1 MKKIVAFSTKHPIS
15 VVMGILTLILLGI
28 LGMFFIPVDFLPKT
42 EARNILVVTEYPGI
56 SAKEMRRLITI
67 PVEDFLASLKGLK
80 QMSSISRDGLSL
92 INLEL
97 HWNTDIDLTVIE
109 CRELIDINY
118 EKLPSQCKKPSV
130 IKQDAVTSETLSFVL
145 IPKDEDLLYA
155 RHIADTDIKPRLQ
168 RVKDVGSVTVTGGE
182 KEEIHVMVFLEKMET
197 KNLTLQSVAEKIG
210 VSNYEYPAGML
221 MEGELELL
229 FKTSGLYTSLD
240 DIRETPLEYNEGG
253 LIKVSDIA
261 DVKRSVAEKHTFFL
275 YDNKPAVKVD
285 IYKKQSAS
293 PVSVASDIRRELEN
307 INRNYGS
314 WCTVH
319 IISDSSTTVIE
330 SLKSVLL
337 SALIGACIT
346 FIIIWAVLRCKTT
359 ALILASMIPV
369 SLLSAV
375 FILSVTGK
383 TLNIMSLS
391 GIAIGI
397 GMVVDAGAIVL
408 ENIQESIRDK
418 KIIRSLINT
427 AVEEVALSNIASTA
441 TTLIVFLPVF
451 FVQGIVNAIFTDMV
465 IAIIS
470 SISISC
476 LLSLTYIPA
485 MFYLCAQKIKTP
497 ANDIRIIEHVRLT
510 YAHVLQRILHTKRT
524 ALIIMLVCIAAGCAA
539 FRFVRAEF
547 LPPVATNR
555 VQAEIEFPNGTSV
568 SFMETNALHIMKKLS
583 AISWLNEVYISG
595 GLENTDYTILSDPKA
610 KKEKITIRAQIDS
623 SKISFEKGKETI
635 KDMLQNTDYRTVFT
649 QTEDMLSSVLNI
661 KNSGII
667 VLDDSPE
674 ASLTAAKNIAASLQN
689 SNVYI
694 YPNEQTEEYIF
705 TPDRIANSRFGI
717 TAMYAASIARSSLE
731 GVESSPYYEN
741 GLRIPIWVKLYDRYI
756 QNTTSLENIAVLL
769 QNGTSVPLRS
779 FGTITKAYNEKVLYR
794 NNRKDARFLDSETKL
809 NIPMQKQPQTIDIT
823 KTQISEMT
831 QNAVFLIAAALMLLY
846 LVMAAQFESF
856 FIPLLLLLALPP
868 AFSGAFIFLAV
879 FGKTLNINSTVA
891 LIILF
896 GTAVN
901 NSILLYETVMHM
913 REKNKNNTADSIC
926 SACIKKFRAVLITTV
941 TTIASLLPFAV
952 DPANKTSQ
960 SSLALAIIGGLIV
973 SSLIVLLVV
982 PAIFKTVLKEKHAH
996 IR

>member
-1 MKKIVAFSTKHPIS
+1 
-15 VVMGILTLILLGI
+15 
-28 LGMFFIPVDFLPKT
+28 
-42 EARNILVVTEYPGI
+42 
-56 SAKEMRRLITI
+56 
-67 PVEDFLASLKGLK
+67 
-80 QMSSISRDGLSL
+80 
-92 INLEL
+92 
-97 HWNTDIDLTVIE
+97 
-109 CRELIDINY
+109 
-118 EKLPSQCKKPSV
+118 
-130 IKQDAVTSETLSFVL
+130 
-145 IPKDEDLLYA
+145 
-155 RHIADTDIKPRLQ
+155 
-168 RVKDVGSVTVTGGE
+168 
-182 KEEIHVMVFLEKMET
+182 
-197 KNLTLQSVAEKIG
+197 
-210 VSNYEYPAGML
+210 
-221 MEGELELL
+221 
-229 FKTSGLYTSLD
+229 
-240 DIRETPLEYNEGG
+240 
-253 LIKVSDIA
+253 
-261 DVKRSVAEKHTFFL
+261 
-275 YDNKPAVKVD
+275 
-285 IYKKQSAS
+285 
-293 PVSVASDIRRELEN
+293 
-307 INRNYGS
+307 
-314 WCTVH
+314 
-319 IISDSSTTVIE
+319 
-330 SLKSVLL
+330 
-337 SALIGACIT
+337 
-346 FIIIWAVLRCKTT
+346 
-359 ALILASMIPV
+359 
-369 SLLSAV
+369 
-375 FILSVTGK
+375 
-383 TLNIMSLS
+383 
-391 GIAIGI
+391 
-397 GMVVDAGAIVL
+397 MVVDAGAIVL
-408 ENIQESIRDK
+408 ENIQESMRDK
-418 KIIRSLINT
+418 KITRSLINT
-427 AVEEVALSNIASTA
+427 AVEEVASSNIASTA

-497 ANDIRIIEHVRLT
+497 ANDIRIIEHARLT
-510 YAHVLQRILHTKRT
+510 YAHMLQRILYTKRT
-524 ALIIMLVCIAAGCAA
+524 ALIIMLVCIVAGCAA

-555 VQAEIEFPNGTSV
+555 VQAEIEFPNGTSI

-583 AISWLNEVYISG
+583 AIPWLNEVYISG

-635 KDMLQNTDYRTVFT
+635 KDMLQNTGYRTAFS

-674 ASLTAAKNIAASLQN
+674 ASLAAAKNIAASLQN
-689 SNVYI
+689 SDVYI

-717 TAMYAASIARSSLE
+717 TAMYAATIARSSLE

-741 GLRIPIWVKLYDRYI
+741 GLRIPIRVKLYDRYI
-756 QNTTSLENIAVLL
+756 QNTASLENIAVLL

-794 NNRKDARFLDSETKL
+794 NNRKDARFLDSETKF
-809 NIPMQKQPQTIDIT
+809 NIPMQKQLQTIDIT

-913 REKNKNNTADSIC
+913 RKKNKTGTADSIC
-926 SACIKKFRAVLITTV
+926 SACTKKFRAVLITTV

-982 PAIFKTVLKEKHAH
+982 PAIFKTVLGEKHAH
-996 IR
+996 I